1 MERTVEQVRPNLE
14 NNASKINTLIK
25 QMDKTL
31 DIKAKELVDFK
42 DKHGIKVD
50 TFHLSGICICICFIS
65 DNNLLYFRFVE
76 RTSLKTKAANR
87 TPNLNQLVFLSTKS
101 PKTRHPFL

>member
-50 TFHLSGICICICFIS
+50 T
-65 DNNLLYFRFVE
+65 
-76 RTSLKTKAANR
+76 
-87 TPNLNQLVFLSTKS
+87 
-101 PKTRHPFL
+101 